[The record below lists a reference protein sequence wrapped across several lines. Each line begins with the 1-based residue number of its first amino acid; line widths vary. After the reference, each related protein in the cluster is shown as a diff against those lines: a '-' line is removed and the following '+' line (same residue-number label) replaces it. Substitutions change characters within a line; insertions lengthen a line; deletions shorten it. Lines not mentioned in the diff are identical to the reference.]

1 MVNTVG
7 MENIFFNSFLFVI
20 LIAYILAMIPIVRR
34 SFQNDYQNKWNDLL
48 VIVLSMLV
56 AIFLAIPHE
65 GSFLIP
71 YPWNFFLVVFIGAY
85 LLVHLVVGYFPS
97 KETKEAER
105 VYDQSGLKKEG
116 KRKLFHALA
125 FGYYIAFLFGPL
137 IMIGIT
143 YIESPFL
150 ITEEYYAMVFFLAYT
165 MDSMRFGLSFLLF
178 IFIGSFIVM
187 IDAELVRLNWPNSN
201 FPLKNTLKTVK
212 REEEKN
218 NLAAHPHMIMS
229 WSFCAILFIYLAPDM
244 NSAAYFIFGMITICI
259 FGDMMA
265 ALAGRALGRHNWSF
279 FKKKSIEGTIIGFFS
294 SLWAGWIFLGGF
306 LAFLGAL
313 IFILTDIIFPK
324 LIRISD
330 NSLNPL
336 LITLV
341 FLIFIQIPGVLN
353 PLISITFIGVEY
365 YAPYRLNYTAPNSF
379 YGTFPFVL
387 LFFFIRIVIGLMIAY
402 KVRKEQIFL
411 LFTGKRKDD
420 KERNVK

>member
-1 MVNTVG
+1 MVNTLG
-7 MENIFFNSFLFVI
+7 MENIVFNSLLIVI
-20 LIAYILAMIPIVRR
+20 VIAYILAMIPIVRR
-34 SFQNDYQNKWNDLL
+34 SFQNDYKNKYNDLL
-48 VIVLSMLV
+48 VLILSVLV
-56 AIFLAIPHE
+56 GTFLAIPYNA
-65 GSFLIP
+65 SFLIP
-71 YPWNFFLVVFIGAY
+71 YPWNFFLVVFTGAY

-97 KETKEAER
+97 KESKEAER
-105 VYDQSGLKKEG
+105 VSDQFGLKKEG

-150 ITEEYYAMVFFLAYT
+150 ITEEYYAMVYFLAYT
-165 MDSMRFGLSFLLF
+165 MDPMWFGLSFLLF
-178 IFIGSFIVM
+178 IYMGSFIVM
-187 IDAELVRLNWPNSN
+187 MDAELVRLNWPNSN
-201 FPLKNTLKTVK
+201 FPLKQTLKSVK

-218 NLAAHPHMIMS
+218 TLAAHPHMIMS
-229 WSFCAILFIYLAPDM
+229 WTFSAILFIYLAPDVR
-244 NSAAYFIFGMITICI
+244 SAAFSIFGMITICI

-265 ALAGRALGRHNWSF
+265 ALAGRALGKHKWSF
-279 FKKKSIEGTIIGFFS
+279 FKEKSIEGTAIGFFS
-294 SLWAGWIFLGGF
+294 GLWVGWLFLGGV

-313 IFILTDIIFPK
+313 IFILTDIVFPK
-324 LIRISD
+324 FIKISD

-341 FLIFIQIPGVLN
+341 FLPLLQIPGILN
-353 PLISITFIGVEY
+353 PLLPIAFIGVEHF
-365 YAPYRLNYTAPNSF
+365 APYRLNYTAPNSW

-387 LFFFIRIVIGLMIAY
+387 LFFFIIIVIGLMIAY
-402 KVRKEQIFL
+402 KFRKEQIFL